1 MTLLP
6 PLIICGRKTQTLVRR
21 IDLMKNPLSLN
32 AENMNNIMYCIR
44 KMPVYY
50 FFICT
55 FTTIKRLFVNYF
67 ASEGNPFN
75 PLGYNLQR
83 RHNNKGSS
91 FDLENC

>member
-1 MTLLP
+1 MRY
-6 PLIICGRKTQTLVRR
+6 II
-21 IDLMKNPLSLN
+21 
-32 AENMNNIMYCIR
+32 
-44 KMPVYY
+44 
-50 FFICT
+50 ICT

-75 PLGYNLQR
+75 PLGYKLQR